1 MCFKMI
7 FYVIKMKQDY
17 LSRVKYLV
25 VDEYQDVN
33 DLQEKLILR
42 IVETGAN
49 ICVVGDDDQTT
60 GTWK

>member
-1 MCFKMI
+1 
-7 FYVIKMKQDY
+7 MKQDY